1 MIRWQEVQAPPAPQ
15 VDRYLAALELTDPAG
30 AEQLRTALA
39 SRPAAAPEHLTP
51 LVAVHAPAFDLALRS
66 VIGNPLEQGGLLL
79 GTAWAGASGL
89 ISLVQ
94 VRAAVHST
102 VAQAS
107 PVSLSMPTEVWN
119 AARAQLQL
127 GETVVG
133 WYHSHPNIGAFFSS
147 TDRRTQAA
155 FFNHPHSL
163 GWVIDP
169 VRREQA
175 WFAGAQSVELL
186 SDQVVLVEQRRT
198 AVVPTASPSGA

>member
-1 MIRWQEVQAPPAPQ
+1 MIRWQEVQAPAAPQ
-15 VDRYLAALELTDPAG
+15 VERYLAALELTDPTG

-39 SRPAAAPEHLTP
+39 SRAIAAEHLTP
-51 LVAVHAPAFDLALRS
+51 LVAVHALAFDLALRS

-79 GTAWAGASGL
+79 GTAWAGASGQ
-89 ISLVQ
+89 ICLVQ

-102 VAQAS
+102 VSQAS

-119 AARAQLQL
+119 AARGQLQD

-147 TDRRTQAA
+147 TDRRTQAD
-155 FFNHPHSL
+155 FFNHAHSL

-186 SDQVVLVEQRRT
+186 SDQVVLVEQRRRA
-198 AVVPTASPSGA
+198 AVDPNASPNFA